1 MNRSIVRIVLLVLV
15 AALALF
21 LLLRTRAAREAAAPG
36 AAPTA
41 AASGETAVAT
51 TAGLGESATAG
62 APGGATSA
70 VSATTA
76 VDAMEVAAQPLA
88 LAGPAADRLAEFS
101 SLTRYGP
108 DYILLPQYPGRFG
121 DPAAPVVEEATTRG
135 EGQLFAVAEED
146 VLGRINGQSAEPLTP
161 RPVAFTA
168 PASVTGLPGFEG
180 FEAIAFLEDQVF
192 LTVET
197 QDAER
202 TRGFVVSGSFEVD
215 DADHVTAIHLDEGE
229 PVEVPL
235 PANLDN
241 MSLES
246 LLVTPSGLLTF
257 FEANGAKVNPQPMDQ
272 RLGFD
277 LSLKDQLPFPTVEYR
292 ITDATELDAS
302 GCFWAINY
310 RFPGDDATLPPA
322 EDAIAARW
330 GRGPSHARF
339 TQVERLLPFCY
350 ADGRLSLQDRAPIQ
364 LQLVD
369 AETSRNW
376 EGIERVRDYGF
387 LLVTDKFPSTE
398 LAFVPTSG

>member
-1 MNRSIVRIVLLVLV
+1 MNRSIVRVALLVLV
-15 AALALF
+15 AAAALL
-21 LLLRTRAAREAAAPG
+21 LLLRAFGAREAVAPD

-41 AASGETAVAT
+41 AAPQEGAVPTATVP
-51 TAGLGESATAG
+51 SATDAA
-62 APGGATSA
+62 APPA
-70 VSATTA
+70 
-76 VDAMEVAAQPLA
+76 EVVVQPLP

-101 SLTRYGP
+101 SLTRYGK
-108 DYILLPQYPGRFG
+108 DVILLPQYPGRFG
-121 DPAAPVVEEATTRG
+121 DAAAPVVEEATTKG
-135 EGQLFAVAEED
+135 DGQLFALAVDD
-146 VLGRINGQSAEPLTP
+146 VLARIDGRSAEPLTP
-161 RPVAFTA
+161 RTVAFTA
-168 PASVTGLPGFEG
+168 PESVTGLEGFEG
-180 FEAIAFLEDQVF
+180 FEAIAFLDDQVF

-197 QDAER
+197 QDEER

-215 DADHVTAIHLDEGE
+215 AADQITAIRLDERAPLE
-229 PVEVPL
+229 IPL

-277 LSLKDQLPFPTVEYR
+277 LSLKDQLAFPAVEYR
-292 ITDATELDAS
+292 ITDATELDAD

-310 RFPGDDATLPPA
+310 RFPGDDETLPPA

-330 GRGPSHARF
+330 GQGPTHATF
-339 TQVERLLPFCY
+339 PQVERLIPLCY
-350 ADGRLSLQDRAPIQ
+350 ADGRLNLADRAPIQ

-376 EGIERVRDYGF
+376 EGIERLDDRGF
-387 LLVTDKFPSTE
+387 LLVTDKFPGTE
-398 LAFVPTSG
+398 LGFVAAPR

>member
-21 LLLRTRAAREAAAPG
+21 LLLRARGAREAAAPG
-36 AAPTA
+36 AGATA
-41 AASGETAVAT
+41 ERSGETAAVTGEAGTAPASTDTGVTAT
-51 TAGLGESATAG
+51 G
-62 APGGATSA
+62 AVTSA
-70 VSATTA
+70 VSA
-76 VDAMEVAAQPLA
+76 MEVAVQPLA

-101 SLTRYGP
+101 SLTRYGA
-108 DYILLPQYPGRFG
+108 DFILLPQYPGRFG
-121 DPAAPVVEEATTRG
+121 DPAAPVVEDATTRG
-135 EGQLFAVAEED
+135 EGQLFAVAEEE

-168 PASVTGLPGFEG
+168 PATVTGLPGFEG
-180 FEAIAFLEDQVF
+180 FEAIAFLDDQVF

-215 DADHVTAIHLDEGE
+215 EADHVTAIHLDERD

-246 LLVTPSGLLTF
+246 LLATPSGLLTF
-257 FEANGAKVNPQPMDQ
+257 FEANGAKVNPRPMDQ

-292 ITDATELDAS
+292 ITDVTELDAG

-322 EDAIAARW
+322 DDAIAARW

-339 TQVERLLPFCY
+339 TQVERLVPFCY
-350 ADGRLSLQDRAPIQ
+350 ADGRLSLQDREPIQ

-387 LLVTDKFPSTE
+387 LIVTDKFPSTE